1 APGHF
6 PGGTMPQ
13 PMWQRLK
20 KLWPVAKVLMLLAIL
35 AGVGLV
41 FARILQNPQL
51 QENDPLHRPPLQ
63 ILQDTLLHAQPAWLI
78 GAAVL
83 YLAGL
88 GFSMY
93 FWFRLL
99 RALDQQPALPAMI
112 RAYYIGHLGKY
123 VPGKAWALLLRTTL
137 AGGPGVRLS
146 VAAMTAVYE
155 TLTTMA
161 AGSLLA

>member
-1 APGHF
+1 
-6 PGGTMPQ
+6 
-13 PMWQRLK
+13 
-20 KLWPVAKVLMLLAIL
+20 
-35 AGVGLV
+35 
-41 FARILQNPQL
+41 
-51 QENDPLHRPPLQ
+51 
-63 ILQDTLLHAQPAWLI
+63 TLLHAQPAWLI

-99 RALDQQPALPAMI
+99 RALDQQPALPTMI

-123 VPGKAWALLLRTTL
+123 VPGKAWSLLLRTTL
-137 AGGPGVRLS
+137 AGGPRRPAS
-146 VAAMTAVYE
+146 VAALTAVYE

-161 AGSLLA
+161 AGSLLAGLLLAPAAVRSSTPPRPALV